1 MRLQITINDE
11 IVKKIDKYAK
21 LIGVSRSAMCATWI
35 GQGVM
40 GYDKANELIN
50 GQTVEFLKDVTNE
63 K

>member
-50 GQTVEFLKDVTNE
+50 GQTVEFLKDVTKE

>member
-50 GQTVEFLKDVTNE
+50 GQTVEFLKEATTE